1 MKYKVA
7 ILIGSDTDRP
17 LMEQSMP
24 YFNYFNINAKIMTMS
39 AHRNPDDVSD
49 FSKNA
54 RKNGYSIII
63 GAAGMA
69 AHLAGAIKS
78 NTTLPVIGVPLPG
91 GILDGLDSLFS
102 TLQMPKGVP
111 VATVTVG
118 KAGAINAAI
127 LCAEILSLND
137 ETLTKKLQKFKD
149 NGAKI

>member
-1 MKYKVA
+1 MNYKVA

-17 LMEQSMP
+17 LMENSMP
-24 YFNYFNINAKIMTMS
+24 YFNYFNINAEILTMS
-39 AHRNPDDVSD
+39 AHRNPDDVGE
-49 FSKNA
+49 FSKKA
-54 RKNGYSIII
+54 RGNGYSIII

-69 AHLAGAIKS
+69 AHLAGAIKA

-91 GILDGLDSLFS
+91 GVLDGLDSLFS

-111 VATVTVG
+111 VATVAVG

-137 ETLTKKLQKFKD
+137 KSLTDKLQEFKD

>member
-39 AHRNPDDVSD
+39 AHRNPDDVSQ

-137 ETLTKKLQKFKD
+137 KLLTEKLQEFKD

>member
-7 ILIGSDTDRP
+7 ILIGSDTDKP

-39 AHRNPDDVSD
+39 AHRNPDEVSI

-137 ETLTKKLQKFKD
+137 KLLTDKLQEFKD

>member
-24 YFNYFNINAKIMTMS
+24 YFNYFNINAEIITMS
-39 AHRNPDDVSD
+39 AHRNPDDVSQ

-137 ETLTKKLQKFKD
+137 QTLTKKLQEFKD